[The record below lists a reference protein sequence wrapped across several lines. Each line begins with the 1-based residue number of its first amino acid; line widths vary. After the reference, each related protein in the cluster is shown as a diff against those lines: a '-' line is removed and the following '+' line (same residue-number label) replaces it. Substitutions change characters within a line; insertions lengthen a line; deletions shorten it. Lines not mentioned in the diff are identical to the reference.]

1 LIEAHTSAG
10 RVGFGPQEQVS
21 HEARGEAYNTGFDM
35 KKSVKTKLFGLLGG
49 MSICALA
56 VQPAAAASFPF
67 VTPAGSTC
75 GGETCAAEATITTG
89 AGSISVTITDL
100 STPAQIIS
108 AGQALSDLS
117 FTLSNAPGTQGT
129 LTANS
134 GQLANIGA
142 GGTVTDVSGLP
153 VRWIGQGPPPPGGTG
168 TFTVSGNTILM
179 EAIGGGQP
187 SQMILPSGGSFT
199 GANASITGGQFN
211 PFVVGPAS
219 FTLAFSGVTAATTV
233 TAATFSFGT
242 GPEAFIPGVAVPGPI
257 VGAGL
262 PGLIAACGALL
273 AWARR
278 RRQLVA

>member
-1 LIEAHTSAG
+1 MA
-10 RVGFGPQEQVS
+10 
-21 HEARGEAYNTGFDM
+21 M
-35 KKSVKTKLFGLLGG
+35 KTKLFGLLAGI
-49 MSICALA
+49 STYAFA
-56 VQPAAAASFPF
+56 AQPAAAVSIPF
-67 VTPAGSTC
+67 VTPSGSTC

-153 VRWIGQGPPPPGGTG
+153 VRWIGQGPPPPGGSG
-168 TFTVSGNTILM
+168 TFTVTGNTILM

-199 GANASITGGQFN
+199 NANSSITDGMFS

-219 FTLAFSGVTAATTV
+219 FTLAFSGVTAGTTV
-233 TAATFSFGT
+233 TSAQFSFGT
-242 GPEAFIPGVAVPGPI
+242 GPDFFIPGVPVPGPI

-262 PGLIAACGALL
+262 PGLVAACGGLL
-273 AWARR
+273 ALARR
-278 RRQLVA
+278 RRQLVV